1 MINIVLHEPEIPAN
15 TGNIGRTCV
24 ITGTS
29 LHLIRPLG
37 FMINDKMLKRAGLD
51 YWDRL
56 DYHEHLNVD
65 AFYKYV
71 SETAAKINSESM
83 SSQIKTENMSSQIKL
98 ENMSSQ
104 IKLENMSSQ
113 IKPENMSSQIK
124 LENMSSQDNLKNAS
138 FQNNDASA
146 SDIYTPR
153 IFYATT
159 KARKRYTDVTFHDGD
174 YIMFGKESA
183 GIPEEILIQ
192 HPEDAIRIPMLPE
205 ERSLNLANSV
215 SIILYEALR
224 QLDFLDLEDK
234 GNLHRLSW

>member
-83 SSQIKTENMSSQIKL
+83 SSLIKTESMSSLI
-98 ENMSSQ
+98 NS
-104 IKLENMSSQ
+104 
-113 IKPENMSSQIK
+113 
-124 LENMSSQDNLKNAS
+124 ENMSSQDNLKNAS
-138 FQNNDASA
+138 SQNNDASA
-146 SDIYTPR
+146 LDIYTPR